1 MQIIFWQ
8 CRFVNLTSNPM
19 SQIKKMCFSQ
29 TFVFSN
35 QSKIFILRTL
45 IFAKIYPGNDKTF
58 RDLQWFVRYGKMPA
72 VSCRC
77 KNLTSSF
84 KITFEIK
91 ILVCLLVLQ
100 NKENHCVKSVCIRSY
115 SGPHFPACR
124 LNKVRMRENVDQ
136 NNSEYGHFSRNERLS
151 CLLAYEAKMAC
162 LSCKNRITN

>member
-19 SQIKKMCFSQ
+19 SQIKKNVLLTNICFLKSVKNICFAYVNFCQ
-29 TFVFSN
+29 NISWKWQN
-35 QSKIFILRTL
+35 LPRLAMICAIWKI
-45 IFAKIYPGNDKTF
+45 
-58 RDLQWFVRYGKMPA
+58 PA
-72 VSCRC
+72 VSWRC

-84 KITFEIK
+84 KIIFEIK